1 MFRDIT
7 VQQRQT
13 RCYWDN
19 YREADPR
26 IREQT
31 NPACLSHQELY
42 CKNNPALVPTGG
54 DCILSHHPSPLT
66 AGFFPPCSRNS
77 SPRIDRVLRDTCLE
91 HQAEVQP
98 LGYAIL
104 PEKEGSP
111 SKHRSTRRSKAHL
124 PPCQPTF
131 SFLSKKYVTGRAAFK
146 SVHPFQN
153 TGRMCCPACQR

>member
-54 DCILSHHPSPLT
+54 DCILSHHPFPVIAGFSPLAAAT
-66 AGFFPPCSRNS
+66 AVQESIEYS
-77 SPRIDRVLRDTCLE
+77 ETCLK
-91 HQAEVQP
+91 HWAEVQQ
-98 LGYAIL
+98 LGYTI
-104 PEKEGSP
+104 PQEKKGFP
-111 SKHRSTRRSKAHL
+111 SKHRSTWRFKAH
-124 PPCQPTF
+124 PSPH
-131 SFLSKKYVTGRAAFK
+131 
-146 SVHPFQN
+146 SVSLARNISQV
-153 TGRMCCPACQR
+153 